1 MIVATSFPMVRK
13 YLIRLYSNSYPHD
26 LGQSELM
33 YFLLP
38 SGGISNKYCS
48 DFERVNLLGGLSVIS
63 RVPDLVKID
72 RLSTGNDPSNGYIF
86 ESIKYFHQRRFLAWG
101 LASSFVSCQMY
112 TDRSD

>member
-1 MIVATSFPMVRK
+1 MIVATSFPVVRK
-13 YLIRLYSNSYPHD
+13 YRIRLYSNSYPDD

-48 DFERVNLLGGLSVIS
+48 DFERVNLFEGLSVTR

-86 ESIKYFHQRRFLAWG
+86 ELIRF
-101 LASSFVSCQMY
+101 SSEEVFSLPACLLFCFLSNVY
-112 TDRSD
+112 